1 MTTIAKTEKAYL
13 AEYPSDDAYH
23 NDRSRLSGSNL
34 DLFDENPRMF
44 ASWRAGRWSQETTPA
59 MAFGSLFHALVL
71 EPDTVDDRFAIEP
84 EDPEKPGKCIH
95 RATKI
100 YKEWRAATEKSG
112 KTVVA
117 MDDIAK
123 IRPMASALGAM
134 PDVMDLLTCE
144 GGMNEVALHFN
155 VEEYGRPMRA
165 KLDRIIPDRDI
176 IVELKTCRSAKPTE
190 KNAWEWERLGYARKA
205 WLYLY
210 AYHQVF
216 GRHATMIHIFVEKD
230 TSHPQVG
237 WFWTQIDSP
246 AAQWGEI
253 EALRVLGEIQRCEE
267 AEDFRA
273 SFEPGAP
280 GEQTGPLPIP
290 GPIVSKLEFVND
302 GPAELDVGGQMVRL

>member
-1 MTTIAKTEKAYL
+1 MTTIANKQSAYI

-34 DLFDENPRMF
+34 DLFDKNPSLF
-44 ASWRAGRWSQETTPA
+44 ASWRAGLWNQKTTPEL
-59 MAFGSLFHALVL
+59 AFGSLFHALVL
-71 EPDTVDDRFAIEP
+71 EPDTVDERFAIEP

-95 RATKI
+95 RGSKV
-100 YKEWRAATEKSG
+100 YKAWRAAATKAG

-117 MDDIAK
+117 MDDVVK
-123 IRPMASALGAM
+123 IRPMATKLGQM
-134 PDVMDLLTCE
+134 PDVMDLFTCE
-144 GGMNEVALHFN
+144 GGMNEVALHF
-155 VEEYGRPMRA
+155 EIAGRPMRA

-176 IVELKTCRSAKPTE
+176 IVELKTCRSAKPSE
-190 KNAWEWERLGYARKA
+190 KNAWQWEGHGYARKT
-205 WLYLY
+205 WIYLN

-216 GRHATMIHIFVEKD
+216 KRHATMIHIFAEKD

-237 WFWTQIDSP
+237 WFWTQIDDP

-280 GEQTGPLPIP
+280 GAETRSLPLP
-290 GPIVSKLEFVND
+290 GALLSRLEFINN
-302 GPAELDVGGQMVRL
+302 GPAELSIGGKTVTL